1 MSEDILAQVREE
13 LQPKTMKEGLIL
25 LAAEVRGMRELQLK
39 QNGKV
44 DANCNRLT
52 NVETIIKIVGAAAAL
67 ALTAVGAIIAANW
80 SPEEERC
87 LRYRRS

>member
-13 LQPKTMKEGLIL
+13 LQPKTMKEGLML

-44 DANCNRLT
+44 DANCTRLT
-52 NVETIIKIVGAAAAL
+52 KVETIIKIVGAAAAL

-80 SPEEERC
+80 SP
-87 LRYRRS
+87 